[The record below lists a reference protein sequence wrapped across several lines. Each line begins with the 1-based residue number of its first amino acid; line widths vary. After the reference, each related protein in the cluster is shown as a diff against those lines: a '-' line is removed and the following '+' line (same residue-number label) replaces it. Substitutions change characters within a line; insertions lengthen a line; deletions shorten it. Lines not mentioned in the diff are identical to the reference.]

1 MAEEKLIGKIT
12 HYFGKISVAA
22 MRVEASLKVGD
33 VIHLI
38 GHGADFTQ
46 TLSSMQI
53 DGQNIETANAGD
65 EIGFKV
71 DSPVKEGVEVYLVT
85 E

>member
-22 MRVEASLKVGD
+22 MKVEDSLKVGETIRL
-33 VIHLI
+33 V
-38 GHGADFTQ
+38 GHGVDFTQ
-46 TLSSMQI
+46 TISSMQI
-53 DGQNIETANAGD
+53 DGQNIEVAKAGD
-65 EIGFKV
+65 EIGFKA

>member
-1 MAEEKLIGKIT
+1 MAEEKLIGTIT

-22 MRVEASLKVGD
+22 MKLEDSLKVGD
-33 VIHLI
+33 VIHLV

-46 TLSSMQI
+46 TVSSMQI
-53 DGQNIETANAGD
+53 EGQNIETAKVGD

-71 DSPVKEGVEVYLVT
+71 ESLVKEGVEVYLVT